1 MPFGTEPGKGNRM
14 EEKTI
19 PTDLESALKPTAR
32 LQKEEQ
38 MLEFI
43 LAALK

>member
-14 EEKTI
+14 EKTT
-19 PTDLESALKPTAR
+19 PTDLESAMKPTAR